1 LGGSGNTAPP
11 PVPASYESLNRQY
24 VRSYAFSVYE
34 GGRVRGGGG
43 WEMLSYSTASS
54 QAPAELGLT
63 AHAFLHVH
71 LYTVC
76 DCVRTVN

>member
-1 LGGSGNTAPP
+1 MLIAQLRVTYSA
-11 PVPASYESLNRQY
+11 AS
-24 VRSYAFSVYE
+24 A
-34 GGRVRGGGG
+34 
-43 WEMLSYSTASS
+43 